1 MANTDTNH
9 KPKSR
14 GPVVAGL
21 DIGTT
26 KVALVVG
33 LVKEDKIEIV
43 GVGKS
48 STTGMRQGVVVN
60 IEATSEA
67 IKKAKDEAELMSGMQ
82 VEKVWLSIG
91 GTHIESFD
99 SNGMVA
105 IKGSEVQSEDIE
117 RVIEAAK
124 AVAIPND
131 RQVLH
136 VLPKDYKIDE
146 QVGITDPIGMAGVRL
161 ETNVHI
167 VTGAKSAIQNAIK
180 CTEKA
185 GLKVEGLVLEPLA
198 SSMAVLSEDEKLL
211 GVSVVDIGGGTCDI
225 VTYAQGSVVH
235 TAVVPVGGNNFTHD
249 VALGLRTTQIDAEN
263 LKKKFG
269 CALSSLAT
277 DEETIEVEG
286 VGGRQK
292 RTIARKNLCEV
303 LEARSE
309 ETLQL
314 IKKKLEEAHVIE
326 KLGSGVVLTGGTS
339 QLVGLPEM
347 GDYIF
352 DIPVRK
358 GFPTDVGG
366 LTDVIKCSSYAT
378 AVGLLK
384 YGFKQMRSANKIRNN
399 KYEESFGDKVSS
411 WFRKAKETLSETL

>member
-1 MANTDTNH
+1 MANSNTSQ
-9 KPKSR
+9 KPKIKKR
-14 GPVVAGL
+14 LIAGL

-26 KVALVVG
+26 KVAFVIGVIG
-33 LVKEDKIEIV
+33 DQNIEVI
-43 GVGKS
+43 GVGKAT
-48 STTGMRQGVVVN
+48 TTGMRQGVVVN
-60 IEATSEA
+60 IEATTEA
-67 IKKAKDEAELMSGMQ
+67 IKKAKEEAELMSGAFADR
-82 VEKVWLSIG
+82 VWLSIG
-91 GTHIESFD
+91 GTHIDSFD

-105 IKGSEVQSEDIE
+105 IKGNEVTTEDIE

-136 VLPKDYKIDE
+136 VLPKDYKIDG
-146 QVGITDPIGMAGVRL
+146 QVGISDPIGMAGVRL

-167 VTGAKSAIQNAIK
+167 VTGARSAIQNAVK
-180 CTEKA
+180 CTENA
-185 GLKVEGLVLEPLA
+185 GLFVDGLVLEPLA
-198 SSMAVLSEDEKLL
+198 SSIAVLSEDEKSL
-211 GVSVVDIGGGTCDI
+211 GVAVVDIGGGTSDI
-225 VTYAQGSVVH
+225 ITFSQGSVIH
-235 TAVVPVGGNNFTHD
+235 TGVVPVGGNNFTHD
-249 VALGLRTTQIDAEN
+249 VAMGLRTTQLDAEA

-269 CALSSLAT
+269 CALPTMVS
-277 DEETIEVEG
+277 DEETVEVEG

-314 IKKKLEEAHVIE
+314 IKKELEEIQAVD

-339 QLVGLPEM
+339 QLIGLVEM
-347 GDYIF
+347 GDFIF
-352 DIPVRK
+352 DVPVRK
-358 GFPTDVGG
+358 GVPMGIGG

-384 YGFKQMRSANKIRNN
+384 HGYIQSKKADKKKKRE
-399 KYEESFGDKVSS
+399 YEETFGDRISS
-411 WFRKAKETLSETL
+411 WFRRAKESISEA